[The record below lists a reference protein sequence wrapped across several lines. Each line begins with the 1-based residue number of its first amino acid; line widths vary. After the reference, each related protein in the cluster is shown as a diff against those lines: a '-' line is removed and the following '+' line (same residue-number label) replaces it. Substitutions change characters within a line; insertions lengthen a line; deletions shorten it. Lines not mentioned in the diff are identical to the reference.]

1 MTEAELRFSNAIKEK
16 IEKYSINTTYE
27 KVLTHA
33 KNKFV
38 ETVYP
43 DGTSELID
51 IGCEKFLYKMSP
63 LLFLEKWCF
72 FDLPGVGRISCKHLY
87 YFQKEILK
95 DFTKYQRIVLCKSR
109 QVGLSTLTS
118 LIFFWKAVCFSRE
131 WLVVISKDAKSSQE
145 VLEKIKT
152 NFDCIPPWLGLKIT
166 KNNTESCAFSNR
178 SKIDSFARS
187 KSAGRGCSPTM
198 ALLDECAFYTTD
210 AIIQGIVSS
219 VVPSLSK
226 TGGRMFVISTPNG
239 NIPGSEGYWY
249 YNQVRELKDAGG
261 VDGSAKLYDVSW
273 WEIPDMTEPPIP
285 PFKGFNE
292 KVQEYIDR
300 DYFNHPEVKR
310 EAEKFFEPIAR
321 NWKDND
327 WLKFQHQS
335 SGEVKY
341 RQEILKD
348 FVIMENTV
356 FSAEI
361 IERARQKI
369 LDPISMDKL
378 GDRPFK
384 NFWIWK
390 HPVPGRKYIISVDV
404 AKGSSSDSSTIEV
417 LDMDTLEQCAE
428 YLGKCTTF
436 DLARYCNNVGVY
448 YNTGY
453 IVLECNSIGEATFS
467 ELYYNLNYPNLYKQK
482 KVKDGREV
490 WTGWMTTPKSRELIC
505 SKIIDYFYEDE
516 LWEHFHPH
524 SERLIGQLTSWIWKG
539 GRPDHQTG
547 GHDDT
552 ILALAIG
559 LFNVDKAKTEIIN
572 DDDTVFIDENGN
584 DITYSSIEKKK
595 KKYLELEER
604 GINVKNEQRK
614 IYANAGI
621 SEDMFD
627 EGEDIMNWLLS

>member
-1 MTEAELRFSNAIKEK
+1 MNEIEKKFSYAIKYK
-16 IEKYSINTTYE
+16 IKHYSINTTYE
-27 KVLTHA
+27 KVLAHA

-43 DGTSELID
+43 DGERELID
-51 IGCEKFLYKMSP
+51 IGCEKFLYQMSP

-95 DFTKYQRIVLCKSR
+95 DFTNYQRIVLCKSR

-131 WLVVISKDAKSSQE
+131 WLVVISKDAKSSME

-152 NFDCIPPWLGLKIT
+152 NFDCIPPWLGLKVT

-210 AIIQGIVSS
+210 TIIQGIVSS

-249 YNQVRELKDAGG
+249 YDQVRQLKDCGG
-261 VDGSAKLYDVSW
+261 IDGSARLYDVSW

-285 PFKGFNE
+285 PFKGFNDKLE
-292 KVQEYIDR
+292 EYIAR

-310 EAEKFFEPIAR
+310 EAEEFFEPIAR
-321 NWKDND
+321 DWKNND
-327 WLKFQHQS
+327 WLKFQHSS

-361 IERARQKI
+361 IERTKKKI
-369 LDPISMDKL
+369 KEPIEMNMLEGRS
-378 GDRPFK
+378 FK
-384 NFWIWK
+384 NFWIWRK
-390 HPVPGRKYIISVDV
+390 PEIGKKYIVSIDV
-404 AKGSSSDSSTIEV
+404 SKGTSNDSSVIEV
-417 LDMDTLEQCAE
+417 LDMTTLEQVAE
-428 YLGKCTTF
+428 YFGKCTTM
-436 DLARYCNNVGVY
+436 DLARYAYNIGTY
-448 YNTGY
+448 YNQAY
-453 IVLECNSIGEATFS
+453 IVVECNSIGEATFS

-482 KVKDGREV
+482 KIKEGREI
-490 WTGWMTTPKSRELIC
+490 WTGWMTTQKSRELIT
-505 SKIIDYFYEDE
+505 SKLIDYFYEDD
-516 LWEHFHPH
+516 LWAVFSPH
-524 SERLIGQLTSWIWKG
+524 SERLLGQLTGWIWKG

-547 GHDDT
+547 GHDDA
-552 ILALAIG
+552 ILSLAIG
-559 LFNVDKAKTEIIN
+559 LYNIDKAKTEIIN
-572 DDDTVFIDENGN
+572 DDDTVFIDEEGN
-584 DITYSSIEKKK
+584 DIMYNMETQND
-595 KKYLELEER
+595 KYRELEDR
-604 GINVKNEQRK
+604 GINVKLEQRK
-614 IYANAGI
+614 MYQNAGMN
-621 SEDMFD
+621 EDMFD
-627 EGEDIMNWLLS
+627 DGENIMNWLLS